1 MERFMH
7 NILGVFLHQEEHVA
21 YILINVESGKDLDV
35 FNRIRGLQRE
45 YPLGEIAMLYG
56 DYDLIVKVR
65 ITKTDDLEN
74 FVFKGLRSISGIT
87 ETKTLIA
94 PRLLEFK

>member
-1 MERFMH
+1 M
-7 NILGVFLHQEEHVA
+7 HQEEHVA
-21 YILINVESGKDLDV
+21 YILISVESGKDLDV
-35 FNRIRGLQRE
+35 FNRIRDLQHD

-65 ITKTDDLEN
+65 INKTDDLEN
-74 FVFKGLRSISGIT
+74 FVFKGLRPIPGIA

-94 PRLLEFK
+94 ARLLEFK